1 MAAQLEAWWRAKN
14 DPPVP
19 PKAKL
24 HKTCIV
30 IDGFYVDPD
39 TGVVKGRHLDL
50 DENVRGH
57 FCPLYYYNRS
67 WRFIGLFN
75 LYNISFLEQGTV
87 LKHFE
92 AVERAWE
99 HEKEKY
105 DRVYFLTQKLLLQ
118 EICSRLD
125 VKTTQDPKRPISDLK
140 RYNAQIAIFEELWKI
155 VLTNKNVE
163 AIARREPA
171 VLSPVCPG
179 FRTPA

>member
-1 MAAQLEAWWRAKN
+1 MVTPLEAWWRAKN
-14 DPPVP
+14 RPPREP
-19 PKAKL
+19 RAKL
-24 HKTCIV
+24 HKTCLV

-57 FCPLYYYNRS
+57 FSPLYYYNRS

-75 LYNISFLEQGTV
+75 LYNIHFREQGTV

-99 HEKEKY
+99 QEKEKY

-118 EICSRLD
+118 SICLRLD
-125 VKTTQDPKRPISDLK
+125 IVTTQDPKRPISDLK
-140 RYNAQIAIFEELWKI
+140 RYNAQMVIFEALWKI
-155 VLTNKNVE
+155 VLDNKNVE
-163 AIARREPA
+163 TIARRESA
-171 VLSPVCPG
+171 ILSPVCS
-179 FRTPA
+179 